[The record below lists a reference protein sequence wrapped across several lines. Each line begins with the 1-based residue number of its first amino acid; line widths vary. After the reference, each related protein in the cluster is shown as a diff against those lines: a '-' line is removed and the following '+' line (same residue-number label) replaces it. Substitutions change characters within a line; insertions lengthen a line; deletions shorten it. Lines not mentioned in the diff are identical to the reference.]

1 MKTYTKPD
9 PLTINK
15 IKYLQ
20 KATTT
25 LLLALSVV
33 STSKQ
38 FFGDPISCD
47 VVSYLIYTGLPTEHK
62 TTKTTLWNLLSF
74 PCNR

>member
-9 PLTINK
+9 LLTINK

-47 VVSYLIYTGLPTEHK
+47 VVSYLIYTVQGYPQ
-62 TTKTTLWNLLSF
+62 TTLWNLLSF
-74 PCNR
+74 LCNR